1 MNRTIGRGN
10 SISTLPA
17 TAIAMLAL
25 QAAAPAHADL
35 QGDAAAIAL
44 ADEMITAMGGHEI
57 WASAHW
63 MYAEERSFSARQKLG
78 LDYKGWRDFR
88 TPQGK
93 HQVESPEV
101 SYKQSW
107 TTNGG
112 WRVLD
117 GAYQEFDADRLAAE
131 VNFWPREIYTMYHRF
146 AAGDDGLR
154 LIHVEDRKFA
164 IEDAQ
169 TGAPLGSFTVSLEGG
184 PVIWSSGDTDE
195 DVTYVYGPL
204 KSFGP
209 VKMPAWGGQ
218 TSGGWR
224 FNYVD
229 VKLYHEAP
237 PADMFSSS
245 REGE

>member
-1 MNRTIGRGN
+1 MNMTFGSKKPALKVSTIA
-10 SISTLPA
+10 LL
-17 TAIAMLAL
+17 AMVFPFT
-25 QAAAPAHADL
+25 APAHAAL
-35 QGDAAAIAL
+35 QGDEAAIAL
-44 ADEMITAMGGHEI
+44 ADEMVTAMGGHEI

-63 MYAEERSFSARQKLG
+63 MYAEERSYSGRQKLG

-93 HQVESPEV
+93 YEV
-101 SYKQSW
+101 VSAEISYKQSW
-107 TTNGG
+107 TTKGG

-117 GAYQEFDADRLAAE
+117 GEYQEFDADRLAGE
-131 VNFWPREIYTMYHRF
+131 INFWPREVYTMYHRF
-146 AAGDDGLR
+146 AAGDETLR
-154 LIHVEDRKFA
+154 LTHIEGRKFTV
-164 IEDAQ
+164 EDAQ
-169 TGAPLGSFTVSLEGG
+169 TGAPLGSFSVSLEGG

-209 VKMPAWGGQ
+209 IKMPAWGGQ

-229 VKLYHEAP
+229 AKLFHEAP
-237 PADMFSSS
+237 AADLFTSS
-245 REGE
+245 RPEE

>member
-1 MNRTIGRGN
+1 MTTTFGPIT
-10 SISTLPA
+10 SAPKISA
-17 TAIAMLAL
+17 FAIMALAL
-25 QAAAPAHADL
+25 QLTVPAHAEL
-35 QGDAAAIAL
+35 QGDEAAIAL
-44 ADEMITAMGGHEI
+44 ADEMVTAMGGHEI

-63 MYAEERSFSARQKLG
+63 MYAEERSFSGRQKLG

-93 HQVESPEV
+93 YQVASPEI

-107 TTNGG
+107 TTKGG

-117 GAYQEFDADRLAAE
+117 GEYQEFDAERLAAE

-146 AAGDDGLR
+146 AAGDETLR
-154 LIHVEDRKFA
+154 LIHIEGRKFVV
-164 IEDAQ
+164 EDAQ
-169 TGAPLGSFTVSLEGG
+169 TAAPLGSFTVSLEGG

-204 KSFGP
+204 KAFGP
-209 VKMPAWGGQ
+209 IKMPAWGGQ

-229 VKLYHEAP
+229 AKLFHEAP
-237 PADMFSSS
+237 PVELFTSS
-245 REGE
+245 RPTK